1 VGAPDVSQSQQPQAQ
16 GTQTSGLVNQRN
28 KVVVVDSEIKAVMDS
43 SQQIEVV
50 SSFGG

>member
-1 VGAPDVSQSQQPQAQ
+1 VGAPDGSQSQQPQAQ
-16 GTQTSGLVNQRN
+16 GTQTAGLTNQTSR
-28 KVVVVDSEIKAVMDS
+28 VVVVDSEIKAVMDS